1 VIIIDMSQFRA
12 GNTER
17 EAQAAVR
24 RLLFPMLQQA
34 EDKPHVHSYALVLMD
49 QDNGTGVELTAFEAP
64 CPNGNDAGH
73 VRALVDNLRELADE
87 IRDAHAD
94 LLAEDMPAPAT
105 HGEMPSH
112 MLVDLLGLAH
122 AKVTVEEVMA
132 WTPEQRAEA
141 ANWAGAVHFG
151 ASDNDVTVPDQPMH
165 VAQGDFF
172 VGDIVRNRHTGA
184 VLMVTGGGAW
194 LNSFY
199 ELVSERKYS
208 TPGPGATAT
217 DAPDTAHAEDEQH
230 ADPNAGWRDETTGL
244 MGGGLVADETRER

>member
-12 GNTER
+12 GNTEH

-94 LLAEDMPAPAT
+94 LLAEDDGER
-105 HGEMPSH
+105 HGGTCDQHGVWTGPTEGCPMC
-112 MLVDLLGLAH
+112 LGQ
-122 AKVTVEEVMA
+122 E
-132 WTPEQRAEA
+132 
-141 ANWAGAVHFG
+141 G
-151 ASDNDVTVPDQPMH
+151 
-165 VAQGDFF
+165 
-172 VGDIVRNRHTGA
+172 
-184 VLMVTGGGAW
+184 
-194 LNSFY
+194 
-199 ELVSERKYS
+199 
-208 TPGPGATAT
+208 
-217 DAPDTAHAEDEQH
+217 
-230 ADPNAGWRDETTGL
+230 
-244 MGGGLVADETRER
+244 